1 MDWKTII
8 AGVIGGVL
16 TAAILYFAAVIGK
29 IPTLLVPSG
38 TVIAYDGTGCPSGYE
53 PYDAGE
59 NRFIIG
65 AGDNAR
71 GTTGGDEKILLT
83 EDHLPIH
90 AHRQSLSGGRGL
102 QPGFKHTD
110 AIDQAWNFTAHGDN
124 NTHLTDTA
132 GMGQPVSNIPPFVA
146 LQFCRRK

>member
-8 AGVIGGVL
+8 AGVVGGVL
-16 TAAILYFAAVIGK
+16 TATILYIAAVIGK

-38 TVIAYDGTGCPSGYE
+38 TVIAYDGTGCPTGYE
-53 PYDAGE
+53 AYDAGE

-65 AGDNAR
+65 AGNNAR
-71 GTTGGDEKILLT
+71 GTTGGEREILLT

-90 AHRQSLSGGRGL
+90 SHRQSLSGGGGL
-102 QPGFKHTD
+102 QPGFQHTG
-110 AIDQAWNFTAHGDN
+110 ANNQAWGFTAHGDN

-132 GMGQPVSNIPPFVA
+132 GEGQPLSNLPPFVA
-146 LQFCRRK
+146 LQLCRRK